1 MDGQDIAQFLLREGW
16 AELPIDVTDQAYVEA
31 SELAYSRGLGIWG
44 DGPPLAKPAP
54 VRHSARWVAVPRQ
67 GLPCIKCVR
76 GAGPP
81 PMTQIK
87 IEANELACRNKEW
100 GWHDDPR
107 LTFACG
113 PIATRDLQTS
123 ANSPQMTVLV
133 SVKINDGVV
142 MAADSA
148 SSFESGMVY
157 QNADKIVNLMEGLPI
172 GAMATGAGGIG
183 NESIDTLMK
192 DLRRRF
198 SGADARHPDW
208 ALDPATYTLRDVAIR
223 LRSFLFEEK
232 VKAYSGSVWTRLR
245 ICGYSAGRPLA
256 EVWEVLL
263 MGSDSPAPTQVQG
276 EQEFGIRWDGEYE
289 ALSRLIFGLGTRFE
303 EAAAKSGLSRE
314 QVADL
319 RGKLAPELFEL
330 LFVEAMPIQ
339 DAVDLARFLVE
350 ATISFVKFS
359 VARPKTVGGPIGI
372 AAITKH
378 EGFRWFQRPRE
389 LAWEI

>member
-1 MDGQDIAQFLLREGW
+1 
-16 AELPIDVTDQAYVEA
+16 
-31 SELAYSRGLGIWG
+31 
-44 DGPPLAKPAP
+44 
-54 VRHSARWVAVPRQ
+54 
-67 GLPCIKCVR
+67 
-76 GAGPP
+76 
-81 PMTQIK
+81 
-87 IEANELACRNKEW
+87 
-100 GWHDDPR
+100 
-107 LTFACG
+107 
-113 PIATRDLQTS
+113 
-123 ANSPQMTVLV
+123 MTVLV

-157 QNADKIVNLMEGLPI
+157 QNADKIVNLTEGLPI

-198 SGADARHPDW
+198 SGADAKHPDW

-232 VKAYSGSVWTRLR
+232 VKAYSGSVWTRVR

-263 MGSDSPAPTQVQG
+263 LGPDSPAPTQVQG

-289 ALSRLIFGLGTRFE
+289 ALSRLIFGLGTKFE

-314 QVADL
+314 QAADL

-350 ATISFVKFS
+350 ATISFVKFA

>member
-1 MDGQDIAQFLLREGW
+1 
-16 AELPIDVTDQAYVEA
+16 
-31 SELAYSRGLGIWG
+31 
-44 DGPPLAKPAP
+44 
-54 VRHSARWVAVPRQ
+54 
-67 GLPCIKCVR
+67 
-76 GAGPP
+76 
-81 PMTQIK
+81 
-87 IEANELACRNKEW
+87 
-100 GWHDDPR
+100 
-107 LTFACG
+107 
-113 PIATRDLQTS
+113 
-123 ANSPQMTVLV
+123 MTVLV

-183 NESIDTLMK
+183 NESIDTLTK

-198 SGADARHPDW
+198 SGADAKHPDW
-208 ALDPATYTLRDVAIR
+208 ALDPVTYTLRDVAIR

-232 VKAYSGSVWTRLR
+232 GKAYSGSVWTRVR

-289 ALSRLIFGLGTRFE
+289 ALSRLIFGLGTKFE
-303 EAAAKSGLSRE
+303 EAAAKGGLSRE
-314 QVADL
+314 QAADVRRSSRPSFL
-319 RGKLAPELFEL
+319 SSCLWKPCRSKTPSIL
-330 LFVEAMPIQ
+330 
-339 DAVDLARFLVE
+339 RFLVE
-350 ATISFVKFS
+350 ATINFVKFS

-389 LAWEI
+389 LARQI